1 MLGLREQSV
10 PEMKGKIFVNTTQN
24 AYKMGLEGLN
34 CFFRQVSS
42 MVMWW
47 DKLVGHVVIFDCGLE
62 VCRTLVVQ
70 YVSFGCDTR
79 PPESINEDL
88 LHSYHFARCAV
99 FHCFVEDS
107 VAVNVR

>member
-1 MLGLREQSV
+1 MREQPV
-10 PEMKGKIFVNTTQN
+10 PEMKGKIFVNAAQN

-34 CFFRQVSS
+34 CFFHQVLL

-47 DKLVGHVVIFDCGLE
+47 DKLVGHVVLYDCGLE

-70 YVSFGCDTR
+70 YVLFGCDTCSSG
-79 PPESINEDL
+79 SINEDVVCP
-88 LHSYHFARCAV
+88 YHLARCAV
-99 FHCFVEDS
+99 FHCFLEDS

>member
-1 MLGLREQSV
+1 MREQSV

-47 DKLVGHVVIFDCGLE
+47 DKLVGHVVISDCGLE

-88 LHSYHFARCAV
+88 LRSYHFARCAV